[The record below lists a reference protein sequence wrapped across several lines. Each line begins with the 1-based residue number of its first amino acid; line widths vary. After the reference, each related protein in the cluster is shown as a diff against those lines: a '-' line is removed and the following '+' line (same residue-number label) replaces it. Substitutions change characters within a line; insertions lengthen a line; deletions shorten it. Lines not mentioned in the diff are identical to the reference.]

1 MKGKPISYSDDELR
15 WIKRNCDMTRADLH
29 ALFCKM
35 FGRTDVSVTNIKA
48 LCKRHGWYSGR
59 TGRFTPGQTAH
70 NKGKKTGP
78 AHPNTKS
85 RQFRPG
91 QVPHNCRP
99 LGSERLTA
107 DGYIE
112 VKVQV
117 PNPYTTARTRFIHK
131 HRYLWEQVNGPL
143 PRGMALKCL
152 DGDKTNTDPANW
164 EAIPRAMLPRLN
176 GKFGRDYDTAPPE
189 VKPTLLAIAK
199 LEHMARELRQGKEG
213 DHV

>member
-1 MKGKPISYSDDELR
+1 MKGKPITYSDDELR
-15 WIKRNCDMTRADLH
+15 WIKRNSDMTRADLH

-35 FGRTDVSVTNIKA
+35 FGRTDVSVNNIKA

-59 TGRFTPGQTAH
+59 NGRFTPGQKAH
-70 NKGKKTGP
+70 NKGKKIANVHP
-78 AHPNTKS
+78 ASKA

-91 QVPHNCRP
+91 QVPPNARP
-99 LGSERLTA
+99 MFSERLTK
-107 DGYIE
+107 DSYIE
-112 VKVQV
+112 IKVPV
-117 PNPYTTARTRFIHK
+117 PNPYTTARTRFILK
-131 HRYLWEQVNGPL
+131 HRYLWEQINGPL

-176 GKFGRDYDTAPPE
+176 GRFGRDYDAAAPE

-199 LEHMARELRQGKEG
+199 LEHQARELRQVKDG
-213 DHV
+213 DHG